1 MHVAKSTKTALENS
15 EESFMRQFKR
25 LGKQLESSAKKA
37 TADSSED
44 RVNRSNL
51 LANTQW
57 NEIQGEKV
65 AVGDPETV
73 IKQLKKMKKS
83 LNLSGF
89 ALEFNAGE
97 IIPPDKIKESLTLF
111 CKEVMPELR

>member
-1 MHVAKSTKTALENS
+1 MNELLSIEKLNLFFELYKRNLQVLNKINLKV
-15 EESFMRQFKR
+15 FK
-25 LGKQLESSAKKA
+25 
-37 TADSSED
+37 
-44 RVNRSNL
+44 
-51 LANTQW
+51 
-57 NEIQGEKV
+57 GEKV

-73 IKQLKKMKKS
+73 TKQLKKMKTS

-97 IIPPDKIKESLTLF
+97 IIPPDKVKESLTLF